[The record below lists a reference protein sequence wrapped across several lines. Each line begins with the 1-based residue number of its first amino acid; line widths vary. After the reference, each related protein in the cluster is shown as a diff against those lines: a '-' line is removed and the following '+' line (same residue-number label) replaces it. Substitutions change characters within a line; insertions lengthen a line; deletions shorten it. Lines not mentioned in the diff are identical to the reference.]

1 MSDNKRPYDDEQV
14 DINDLNDDLDKTKV
28 FNLNS
33 KSDNQNNG
41 EYVSKHS
48 LSNEDY
54 GDDFSDDNGDSE
66 EISSYSQADKANYKD
81 DYDMGQVDD
90 EPKPIVSRTDTYG
103 SPKKKNNNKKPL
115 IIGLIVAAA
124 VLIIVAVV
132 IVLNSCGKNK
142 SDNTTTSTTT
152 SSTTTVTTTS
162 EDTYTSE
169 ENTTEYITEP
179 TTEETTEP
187 TTEEETTEPTT
198 TEAEPT
204 TAPNSD
210 NGNAVNAS
218 FAPYKCIT
226 PDGDVISDDFASEL
240 KGDVSL
246 SLKSNGTYILKV
258 GNVANE
264 SGNYEID
271 GNSITLGSYDGNI
284 SFDNA
289 GNPVGVTVYVDDYTV
304 SFN

>member
-1 MSDNKRPYDDEQV
+1 MSDSKRPYDDEQV
-14 DINDLNDDLDKTKV
+14 NINDLNDDLDKTKV

-33 KSDNQNNG
+33 KSDNQNTG

-48 LSNEDY
+48 LSNDDY
-54 GDDFSDDNGDSE
+54 GDDFSGDNQDNE

-81 DYDMGQVDD
+81 DYDMCQVDD

-115 IIGLIVAAA
+115 IIGLIVAAV

-169 ENTTEYITEP
+169 ENTTEYTTEP
-179 TTEETTEP
+179 TTEETTAS

-210 NGNAVNAS
+210 TGSGVTAS

-226 PDGDVISDDFASEL
+226 PDGDVISDDFSKEL

-246 SLKSNGTYILKV
+246 SLNSNGTYTLKA

-284 SFDNA
+284 YFDNA

>member
-14 DINDLNDDLDKTKV
+14 NINDLNDDLDKTKV

-33 KSDNQNNG
+33 KSDNQNTG

-48 LSNEDY
+48 LSNDDY
-54 GDDFSDDNGDSE
+54 GDDFSGDNEDSE

-115 IIGLIVAAA
+115 IIGLIVAAV

-142 SDNTTTSTTT
+142 NDNTETSTTAT
-152 SSTTTVTTTS
+152 STTTVTTTS
-162 EDTYTSE
+162 ESYYTSE
-169 ENTTEYITEP
+169 EETTEYTTEP

-246 SLKSNGTYILKV
+246 SLKNNGTYILKV

>member
-1 MSDNKRPYDDEQV
+1 MSDSKRPYDDEQV
-14 DINDLNDDLDKTKV
+14 NINDLNDDLDKTKV

-33 KSDNQNNG
+33 KSDNQNTG

-48 LSNEDY
+48 LSNDDY
-54 GDDFSDDNGDSE
+54 GDDFSGDNQDNE

-81 DYDMGQVDD
+81 DYDMCQVDD

-115 IIGLIVAAA
+115 IIGLIVAAV
-124 VLIIVAVV
+124 VLIIVVVV

-169 ENTTEYITEP
+169 ENTTEYTTEP

-210 NGNAVNAS
+210 TGSGVTAS

-226 PDGDVISDDFASEL
+226 PDGDVISDDFSKEL

-246 SLKSNGTYILKV
+246 SLNSNGTYTLKA

-284 SFDNA
+284 YFDNA

>member
-14 DINDLNDDLDKTKV
+14 NINDLNDDLDKTKV

-33 KSDNQNNG
+33 KSDNQNTG

-48 LSNEDY
+48 LSNDDY
-54 GDDFSDDNGDSE
+54 GDDFSGDNQDNE

-115 IIGLIVAAA
+115 IIGLIIAAV

-152 SSTTTVTTTS
+152 SSTTTMTTTS
-162 EDTYTSE
+162 EEYSTSE
-169 ENTTEYITEP
+169 EDTTEYTTEP

-284 SFDNA
+284 SFDNV

>member
-14 DINDLNDDLDKTKV
+14 NINDLNDDLDKTKV

-33 KSDNQNNG
+33 KSDNQNTG

-48 LSNEDY
+48 LSNDDY
-54 GDDFSDDNGDSE
+54 GDDFSGDNEDNK

-115 IIGLIVAAA
+115 IIGLIVAAV

-169 ENTTEYITEP
+169 EDTTEYTTEP

-210 NGNAVNAS
+210 TGSGVTAS

-226 PDGDVISDDFASEL
+226 PDGDVISDDFSKEL

-246 SLKSNGTYILKV
+246 SLNSNGTYTLKV

-284 SFDNA
+284 YFDNA

>member
-1 MSDNKRPYDDEQV
+1 MSDNKRPYDDQV
-14 DINDLNDDLDKTKV
+14 NINDLNDDLDKTKV

-33 KSDNQNNG
+33 KSDNQNTG

-48 LSNEDY
+48 LSNDDY
-54 GDDFSDDNGDSE
+54 GDDFSGDNEDNE

-115 IIGLIVAAA
+115 IIGLIVAAV

-162 EDTYTSE
+162 EEYSTSE
-169 ENTTEYITEP
+169 ENTTEYTTEP

-210 NGNAVNAS
+210 TGSGVTAS

-226 PDGDVISDDFASEL
+226 PDGDVISDDFSKEL

-246 SLKSNGTYILKV
+246 SLNSNGTYTLKA

-284 SFDNA
+284 YFDNA
-289 GNPVGVTVYVDDYTV
+289 GNPIGVTVYVDDYTV

>member
-1 MSDNKRPYDDEQV
+1 MSDSKRPYDDEQV
-14 DINDLNDDLDKTKV
+14 NINDLNDDLDKTKV

-33 KSDNQNNG
+33 KSDNQNTG

-48 LSNEDY
+48 LSNDDY
-54 GDDFSDDNGDSE
+54 GEDFSGDNQDNE

-115 IIGLIVAAA
+115 IIGLIVAAV
-124 VLIIVAVV
+124 VLIIVVVV

-152 SSTTTVTTTS
+152 SSTTTMTTTS
-162 EDTYTSE
+162 EEYSTSE
-169 ENTTEYITEP
+169 EDTTEYTTEP
-179 TTEETTEP
+179 TTEETTES

-210 NGNAVNAS
+210 TGSGVTAS

-226 PDGDVISDDFASEL
+226 PDGDVISDDFSKEL

-246 SLKSNGTYILKV
+246 SLKTNGTYTLKI

-284 SFDNA
+284 YFDNA
-289 GNPVGVTVYVDDYTV
+289 GNPIGVTVYVDDYTV

>member
-14 DINDLNDDLDKTKV
+14 DINELNDDLDKTKV

-33 KSDNQNNG
+33 KSDNQNTG

-48 LSNEDY
+48 LSNDDY
-54 GDDFSDDNGDSE
+54 GDDFSGDNEDSE

-115 IIGLIVAAA
+115 IIGLIVAAV

-142 SDNTTTSTTT
+142 NDNTETSTTAT
-152 SSTTTVTTTS
+152 STTTVTTTS
-162 EDTYTSE
+162 ESYYTSE
-169 ENTTEYITEP
+169 EETTEYTTEP

-246 SLKSNGTYILKV
+246 SLKNNGTYILKV

>member
-14 DINDLNDDLDKTKV
+14 DINELNDDLDKTKV

-33 KSDNQNNG
+33 KNDNQNNG

-54 GDDFSDDNGDSE
+54 GDDFSGDNQDNE

-115 IIGLIVAAA
+115 IIGLIVAAV

-142 SDNTTTSTTT
+142 SDNTTTSTT

-169 ENTTEYITEP
+169 EETTEYTTEP

-187 TTEEETTEPTT
+187 TTEEETTEPAN

>member
-14 DINDLNDDLDKTKV
+14 NINDLNDDLDKTKV

-33 KSDNQNNG
+33 KSDNQNAG

-48 LSNEDY
+48 LSNDDY
-54 GDDFSDDNGDSE
+54 GDDFSGDNQDNE

-115 IIGLIVAAA
+115 IIGLIVAAV

-162 EDTYTSE
+162 EEYSTSE
-169 ENTTEYITEP
+169 EDTTEYTTEP

-198 TEAEPT
+198 TEVEPT

-210 NGNAVNAS
+210 TGSGVTAS

-226 PDGDVISDDFASEL
+226 PDGDVISDDFSKEL

-246 SLKSNGTYILKV
+246 SLNSNGTYTLKA
-258 GNVANE
+258 GKVANE

-284 SFDNA
+284 YFDNA
-289 GNPVGVTVYVDDYTV
+289 GNPIGVTVYVDDYTV

>member
-14 DINDLNDDLDKTKV
+14 NINDLNDDLDKTKV

-33 KSDNQNNG
+33 KSDNQNIG

-48 LSNEDY
+48 LSNDDY
-54 GDDFSDDNGDSE
+54 GDDFSGDNQDNE

-115 IIGLIVAAA
+115 IIGLIVAAV

-162 EDTYTSE
+162 EEYSTSE
-169 ENTTEYITEP
+169 EDTTEYTTEP

-210 NGNAVNAS
+210 TGSGVTAS

-226 PDGDVISDDFASEL
+226 PDGDVISDDFSKEL

-246 SLKSNGTYILKV
+246 SLNSNGTYTLKA

-284 SFDNA
+284 YFDNA

>member
-14 DINDLNDDLDKTKV
+14 NINDLNDDLDKTKV

-33 KSDNQNNG
+33 KSDNQNTG

-103 SPKKKNNNKKPL
+103 SPKKKNNIKKPL
-115 IIGLIVAAA
+115 IIGLIIAAV

-152 SSTTTVTTTS
+152 SSTTTVTTTT

-169 ENTTEYITEP
+169 ENTTEYTTEP

>member
-14 DINDLNDDLDKTKV
+14 NINDLNDDLDKTKV

-33 KSDNQNNG
+33 KNDNQNIG

-115 IIGLIVAAA
+115 IIGLIVAAV

-169 ENTTEYITEP
+169 ENTTEYTTEP

>member
-14 DINDLNDDLDKTKV
+14 NINDLNDDLDKTKV
-28 FNLNS
+28 FNLNG
-33 KSDNQNNG
+33 KSDNQNTG

-48 LSNEDY
+48 LSNDDY
-54 GDDFSDDNGDSE
+54 GDDFSGDNEDNE

-115 IIGLIVAAA
+115 IIGLIVAAV

-132 IVLNSCGKNK
+132 IVLNSCSKNK

-162 EDTYTSE
+162 EEYSTSE
-169 ENTTEYITEP
+169 EDTTEYTTEP

-210 NGNAVNAS
+210 TGSGVTAS

-226 PDGDVISDDFASEL
+226 PDGDVISDDFSKEL

-246 SLKSNGTYILKV
+246 SLNSNGTYTLKA

-284 SFDNA
+284 YFDNA
-289 GNPVGVTVYVDDYTV
+289 GNPIGVTVYIDDYTV

>member
-14 DINDLNDDLDKTKV
+14 NIKDLNDDLDKTKV

-33 KSDNQNNG
+33 KSDNQNAG

-48 LSNEDY
+48 LSNDDY
-54 GDDFSDDNGDSE
+54 GDDFSGDNQDNE

-115 IIGLIVAAA
+115 IIGLIVAAV

-162 EDTYTSE
+162 EEYSTSE
-169 ENTTEYITEP
+169 EDTTEYTTEP

-210 NGNAVNAS
+210 TGSGVTAS

-226 PDGDVISDDFASEL
+226 PDGDVISDDFSKEL

-246 SLKSNGTYILKV
+246 SLNSNGTYTLKA
-258 GNVANE
+258 GKVANE

-284 SFDNA
+284 YFDNA
-289 GNPVGVTVYVDDYTV
+289 GNPIGVTVYVDDYTV

>member
-14 DINDLNDDLDKTKV
+14 NINDLNDDLDKTKV

-33 KSDNQNNG
+33 KSHNQNTG

-48 LSNEDY
+48 LSNDDY
-54 GDDFSDDNGDSE
+54 GDDFSGDNQDNE

-90 EPKPIVSRTDTYG
+90 EPKPIISRTDTYG

-115 IIGLIVAAA
+115 IIGLIVAAV
-124 VLIIVAVV
+124 VLIIVVVV

-162 EDTYTSE
+162 EEYSTSE
-169 ENTTEYITEP
+169 EDTTEYTTEP

-210 NGNAVNAS
+210 TGSGVTAS

-226 PDGDVISDDFASEL
+226 PDGDVISYDFSKEL

-246 SLKSNGTYILKV
+246 SLNSNGTYTLKV

-284 SFDNA
+284 YFDNV
-289 GNPVGVTVYVDDYTV
+289 GNPIGVTVYVDDYTV

>member
-14 DINDLNDDLDKTKV
+14 NINDLNDDLDKTKV

-33 KSDNQNNG
+33 KSDNQNTG

-115 IIGLIVAAA
+115 IIGLIIAAV

-152 SSTTTVTTTS
+152 SSTTTVTTTT

-169 ENTTEYITEP
+169 ENTTEYTTEP

>member
-1 MSDNKRPYDDEQV
+1 MSDSKRPYDDEQV
-14 DINDLNDDLDKTKV
+14 NINDLNDDLDKTKV

-33 KSDNQNNG
+33 KSDNQNTG

-48 LSNEDY
+48 LSNDDY
-54 GDDFSDDNGDSE
+54 GDDFSGDNEDNE

-115 IIGLIVAAA
+115 IIGLIVAAV

-169 ENTTEYITEP
+169 ENTTEYTTEP

-210 NGNAVNAS
+210 NGSGVNAS

-226 PDGDVISDDFASEL
+226 PDGDVISDDFSKEL

-246 SLKSNGTYILKV
+246 SLNSNGTYTLKA

-284 SFDNA
+284 YFDNA

>member
-1 MSDNKRPYDDEQV
+1 MSDSKRPYDDEQV
-14 DINDLNDDLDKTKV
+14 NINDLNDDLDKTKV

-33 KSDNQNNG
+33 KSDDQITG

-48 LSNEDY
+48 LSNDDY
-54 GDDFSDDNGDSE
+54 GDDFSGDNQDNE

-115 IIGLIVAAA
+115 IIGLIVAAV

-169 ENTTEYITEP
+169 ENTTEYTTEP

-210 NGNAVNAS
+210 TGSGVNAS

-226 PDGDVISDDFASEL
+226 PDGDVISDDFSKEL

-246 SLKSNGTYILKV
+246 SLNSNGTYTLKA
-258 GNVANE
+258 GNIANE

-284 SFDNA
+284 YFDNA

>member
-1 MSDNKRPYDDEQV
+1 MSDSKRPYDDEQV
-14 DINDLNDDLDKTKV
+14 NINDLNDDLDKTKV

-33 KSDNQNNG
+33 KSDNQNTG

-48 LSNEDY
+48 LSNDDY
-54 GDDFSDDNGDSE
+54 GDDFSGDNEDNE

-115 IIGLIVAAA
+115 IIGLIVAAV

-169 ENTTEYITEP
+169 ENTTEYTTEP

-198 TEAEPT
+198 TESEPT

-210 NGNAVNAS
+210 TGSGVNAS

-226 PDGDVISDDFASEL
+226 PDGDVISDDFSKEL

-246 SLKSNGTYILKV
+246 SLNSNGTYTLKA
-258 GNVANE
+258 GNIANE

-284 SFDNA
+284 YFDNA

>member
-14 DINDLNDDLDKTKV
+14 NINDLNDDLDKTKV

-33 KSDNQNNG
+33 KSDNQNAG

-48 LSNEDY
+48 LSNDDY
-54 GDDFSDDNGDSE
+54 GDDFSGDNQDNE

-115 IIGLIVAAA
+115 IIGLIVAAV

-162 EDTYTSE
+162 EEYSTSE
-169 ENTTEYITEP
+169 EDTTEYTTEP

-210 NGNAVNAS
+210 TGSGVTAS
-218 FAPYKCIT
+218 FAPYPCGT
-226 PDGDVISDDFASEL
+226 PDGDVISDDFSKEL

-246 SLKSNGTYILKV
+246 SLNSNGTYTLKA
-258 GNVANE
+258 GKVANE

-284 SFDNA
+284 YFDNA
-289 GNPVGVTVYVDDYTV
+289 GNPIGVTVYVDDYTV

>member
-1 MSDNKRPYDDEQV
+1 M
-14 DINDLNDDLDKTKV
+14 
-28 FNLNS
+28 
-33 KSDNQNNG
+33 
-41 EYVSKHS
+41 
-48 LSNEDY
+48 
-54 GDDFSDDNGDSE
+54 
-66 EISSYSQADKANYKD
+66 
-81 DYDMGQVDD
+81 
-90 EPKPIVSRTDTYG
+90 
-103 SPKKKNNNKKPL
+103 
-115 IIGLIVAAA
+115 IVAAV

-169 ENTTEYITEP
+169 ENTTEYTTEP

>member
-14 DINDLNDDLDKTKV
+14 NINDLNDDLDKTKV

-33 KSDNQNNG
+33 KSDNQNAG

-48 LSNEDY
+48 LSNDDY
-54 GDDFSDDNGDSE
+54 GDDFSGDNQDNE

-115 IIGLIVAAA
+115 IIGLIVAAV

-162 EDTYTSE
+162 EEYSTSE
-169 ENTTEYITEP
+169 EDTTEYTTEP

-210 NGNAVNAS
+210 TGSGVTAS

-226 PDGDVISDDFASEL
+226 PDGDVISDDFSKEL

-246 SLKSNGTYILKV
+246 SLNSNGTYTLKV

-284 SFDNA
+284 YFDNA
-289 GNPVGVTVYVDDYTV
+289 GNPIGVTVYVDDYTV

>member
-14 DINDLNDDLDKTKV
+14 NINDLNDDLDKTKV

-33 KSDNQNNG
+33 KSDNQNTG

-48 LSNEDY
+48 LSNDDY
-54 GDDFSDDNGDSE
+54 GDDFSGDNQDNE

-81 DYDMGQVDD
+81 DYYMGQVDD

-115 IIGLIVAAA
+115 IIGLIVAAV
-124 VLIIVAVV
+124 VLIIVVVV

-162 EDTYTSE
+162 EEYSTSE
-169 ENTTEYITEP
+169 EDTTEYTTEP

-210 NGNAVNAS
+210 TGSGVTAS

-226 PDGDVISDDFASEL
+226 PDGDVISDDFSKEL

-246 SLKSNGTYILKV
+246 SLNSNGTYTLKV

-284 SFDNA
+284 YFDNA
-289 GNPVGVTVYVDDYTV
+289 GNPIGVTVYIDDYTV

>member
-14 DINDLNDDLDKTKV
+14 DINELNDDLDKTKV

-33 KSDNQNNG
+33 KSDNQNTG

-48 LSNEDY
+48 LSNDDY
-54 GDDFSDDNGDSE
+54 GDDFSGDNEDSE

-81 DYDMGQVDD
+81 DYDMGQVND

-115 IIGLIVAAA
+115 IIGLIVAAV

-142 SDNTTTSTTT
+142 NDNTETSTTAT
-152 SSTTTVTTTS
+152 STTTVTTTS
-162 EDTYTSE
+162 ESYYTSE
-169 ENTTEYITEP
+169 EETTEYTTEP

-246 SLKSNGTYILKV
+246 SLKNNGTYILKV

-284 SFDNA
+284 YFDNA

>member
-14 DINDLNDDLDKTKV
+14 NINDLNDDLDKTKV

-33 KSDNQNNG
+33 KSDNQNTG

-48 LSNEDY
+48 LSNDDY
-54 GDDFSDDNGDSE
+54 GDDFSGDNQDNK

-115 IIGLIVAAA
+115 IIGLIVAAV

-162 EDTYTSE
+162 EEYSTSE
-169 ENTTEYITEP
+169 EDTTEYTTEP

-210 NGNAVNAS
+210 TGSGVTAS

-226 PDGDVISDDFASEL
+226 PDGDVISDDFSKEL
-240 KGDVSL
+240 KGDVSV
-246 SLKSNGTYILKV
+246 SLNSNGTYTLKV

-264 SGNYEID
+264 SGNYKID

-284 SFDNA
+284 YFDNA

>member
-14 DINDLNDDLDKTKV
+14 NINDLNDDLDKTKV

-33 KSDNQNNG
+33 KSDNQNTG

-48 LSNEDY
+48 LSNDDY
-54 GDDFSDDNGDSE
+54 GDDFSGDNEDNE

-103 SPKKKNNNKKPL
+103 SPKKKNNSKKPL
-115 IIGLIVAAA
+115 IIGLIVAAV

-169 ENTTEYITEP
+169 EDTTEYTTEP

-210 NGNAVNAS
+210 TGSGVTAS

-226 PDGDVISDDFASEL
+226 PDGDVISDDFSKEL

-246 SLKSNGTYILKV
+246 SLNSNGTYTLKV

-264 SGNYEID
+264 SGNYKID

-284 SFDNA
+284 YFDNA

>member
-1 MSDNKRPYDDEQV
+1 MSDSKRPYDDEQV
-14 DINDLNDDLDKTKV
+14 NINDLNDDLDKTKV

-33 KSDNQNNG
+33 KSDNQNIG

-48 LSNEDY
+48 LSNDDY
-54 GDDFSDDNGDSE
+54 GDDFSGDNQDNE

-115 IIGLIVAAA
+115 IIGLIVAAV

-169 ENTTEYITEP
+169 ENTTEYTTEP

-210 NGNAVNAS
+210 TGSGVNAS

-226 PDGDVISDDFASEL
+226 PDGDVISDDFSKEL

-246 SLKSNGTYILKV
+246 SLNSNGTYTLKV

-284 SFDNA
+284 YFDNA

>member
-33 KSDNQNNG
+33 KNDNQNIG

-115 IIGLIVAAA
+115 IIGLIVAAV

-142 SDNTTTSTTT
+142 SDNTTTSTTS

-169 ENTTEYITEP
+169 EETTEYTTEP

-246 SLKSNGTYILKV
+246 SLKSNSTYILKV

>member
-14 DINDLNDDLDKTKV
+14 NINDLNDDLDKTKV

-33 KSDNQNNG
+33 KSDNQNTG

-48 LSNEDY
+48 LSNDDY
-54 GDDFSDDNGDSE
+54 GDDFSGDNEDNE

-115 IIGLIVAAA
+115 IIGLIVAAV

-132 IVLNSCGKNK
+132 IVLHSCGKNK

-169 ENTTEYITEP
+169 ENTTEYTTEP
-179 TTEETTEP
+179 TSEETTEP

-210 NGNAVNAS
+210 TGSGVTAS

-226 PDGDVISDDFASEL
+226 PDGDVISDDFSKEL

-246 SLKSNGTYILKV
+246 SLNSNGTYTLKV

-284 SFDNA
+284 YFDNA

>member
-14 DINDLNDDLDKTKV
+14 NINDLNDDLDKTKA

-33 KSDNQNNG
+33 KSHNQNTG

-48 LSNEDY
+48 LSNDDY
-54 GDDFSDDNGDSE
+54 GDDFSGDNQDNE

-90 EPKPIVSRTDTYG
+90 EPKPIISRTDTYG
-103 SPKKKNNNKKPL
+103 SPKKKNNNKKAL
-115 IIGLIVAAA
+115 IIGLIVAAV
-124 VLIIVAVV
+124 VLIIVVVV

-162 EDTYTSE
+162 EEYSTSE
-169 ENTTEYITEP
+169 EDTTEYTTEP

-210 NGNAVNAS
+210 TGSGVTAS

-226 PDGDVISDDFASEL
+226 PDGDVISDDFSKEL

-246 SLKSNGTYILKV
+246 SLNSNGTYTLKV

-284 SFDNA
+284 YFDNA
-289 GNPVGVTVYVDDYTV
+289 GNPIGVTVYVDDYTV

>member
-14 DINDLNDDLDKTKV
+14 DINELNDDLDKTKV

-33 KSDNQNNG
+33 KSDNQNTG

-48 LSNEDY
+48 LSNDDY
-54 GDDFSDDNGDSE
+54 GDDFSGDNEDSE

-115 IIGLIVAAA
+115 IIGLIVAAV

-169 ENTTEYITEP
+169 ENTTEYTTEP

>member
-14 DINDLNDDLDKTKV
+14 NINDLNDDLDKTKV

-33 KSDNQNNG
+33 KSDNQNTG

-48 LSNEDY
+48 LSNDDY
-54 GDDFSDDNGDSE
+54 GDDFSGDNQDNK

-115 IIGLIVAAA
+115 IIGLIVAAV

-162 EDTYTSE
+162 EEYSTSE
-169 ENTTEYITEP
+169 EDTTEYTTEP

-198 TEAEPT
+198 TVAEPT

-210 NGNAVNAS
+210 TGSGVTAS

-226 PDGDVISDDFASEL
+226 PDGDVISDDFSKEL

-246 SLKSNGTYILKV
+246 SLNSNGTYTLKI
-258 GNVANE
+258 GKVANE

-284 SFDNA
+284 YFDNA
-289 GNPVGVTVYVDDYTV
+289 GNPIGVTVYVDDYTV

>member
-14 DINDLNDDLDKTKV
+14 NINDLNDDLDKTKV

-33 KSDNQNNG
+33 KSDNQNTG

-48 LSNEDY
+48 LSNDDY
-54 GDDFSDDNGDSE
+54 GDDFSGDNEDNE
-66 EISSYSQADKANYKD
+66 EISSYSQADKSNYKD

-115 IIGLIVAAA
+115 IIGLIVAAV

-152 SSTTTVTTTS
+152 SSTTTVTTSS

-169 ENTTEYITEP
+169 ENTTEYTTEP

-210 NGNAVNAS
+210 TGSGVNAS

-226 PDGDVISDDFASEL
+226 PDGDVISDDFSKEL

-246 SLKSNGTYILKV
+246 SLNSNGTYTLKV

-284 SFDNA
+284 YFDNA

>member
-14 DINDLNDDLDKTKV
+14 NINDLNDDLDKTKV

-33 KSDNQNNG
+33 KSDNQNAG

-48 LSNEDY
+48 LSNDDY
-54 GDDFSDDNGDSE
+54 GDDFSGDNQDNE

-115 IIGLIVAAA
+115 IIGLIVAAV

-162 EDTYTSE
+162 EEYSTSE
-169 ENTTEYITEP
+169 EDTTEYTTEP

-204 TAPNSD
+204 TVPNSD
-210 NGNAVNAS
+210 TGSGVTAS

-226 PDGDVISDDFASEL
+226 PDGDVISDDFSKEL

-246 SLKSNGTYILKV
+246 SLNSNGTYTLKA
-258 GNVANE
+258 GKVANE

-284 SFDNA
+284 YFDNA
-289 GNPVGVTVYVDDYTV
+289 GNPIGVTVYVDDYTV

>member
-14 DINDLNDDLDKTKV
+14 NINDLNDDLDKTKV

-33 KSDNQNNG
+33 KSDNQNIG

-48 LSNEDY
+48 LSNDDY
-54 GDDFSDDNGDSE
+54 GDDFSGDNQDNE

-115 IIGLIVAAA
+115 IIGLIVAAV

-162 EDTYTSE
+162 SDTYTSE
-169 ENTTEYITEP
+169 ENTTEYTTEP

-210 NGNAVNAS
+210 TGSGVTAS

-226 PDGDVISDDFASEL
+226 PDGDVISDDFSKEL

-246 SLKSNGTYILKV
+246 SLNSNGTYTLKI

-284 SFDNA
+284 YFDNA
-289 GNPVGVTVYVDDYTV
+289 GNPIGVTVYVDDYTV

>member
-14 DINDLNDDLDKTKV
+14 NINDLNDDLDKTKV

-33 KSDNQNNG
+33 KSDNQNTG

-48 LSNEDY
+48 LSNDDY
-54 GDDFSDDNGDSE
+54 GDDFSGDNQDNE

-81 DYDMGQVDD
+81 DYYMGQVDD

-115 IIGLIVAAA
+115 IIGLIVAAV
-124 VLIIVAVV
+124 VLIIVVVV

-162 EDTYTSE
+162 EEYSTSE
-169 ENTTEYITEP
+169 EDTTEYTTEP

-210 NGNAVNAS
+210 TGSGVTAS

-226 PDGDVISDDFASEL
+226 PDGDVISDDFSKEL

-246 SLKSNGTYILKV
+246 SLNSNGTYTLKV

-284 SFDNA
+284 YFDNA
-289 GNPVGVTVYVDDYTV
+289 GNPIGVTVYVDDYTV

>member
-33 KSDNQNNG
+33 KSDNQNTG

-103 SPKKKNNNKKPL
+103 SPNKKNNNKKPL
-115 IIGLIVAAA
+115 IIGLIIAAV

-169 ENTTEYITEP
+169 ENTTEYTTEP